1 MNTLPAVS
9 NRLFTAALTEN
20 PDGRRRAPRTEKQVI
35 IELARREIAAVR
47 PKPKAVPPQPVTP
60 REVRFDS
67 RLCA

>member
-20 PDGRRRAPRTEKQVI
+20 SYGRRRAPRTEKQVI

-47 PKPKAVPPQPVTP
+47 SKQNAAPPRPVAP